1 MKECRLIIKYD
12 CTDEECEI
20 MNRLFLNSGIMNIF
34 FANCK
39 KDIRREIYKTYHTY
53 EGEIR

>member
-20 MNRLFLNSGIMNIF
+20 MNRLFQSTGIMNIF
-34 FANCK
+34 FC
-39 KDIRREIYKTYHTY
+39 
-53 EGEIR
+53 